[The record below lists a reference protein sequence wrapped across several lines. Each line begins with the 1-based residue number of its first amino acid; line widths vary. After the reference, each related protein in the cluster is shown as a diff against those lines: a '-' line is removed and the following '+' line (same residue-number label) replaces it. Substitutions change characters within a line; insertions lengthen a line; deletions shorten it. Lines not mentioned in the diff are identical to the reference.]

1 MFSAVNGYPK
11 ISYLTDNTQHIVFT
25 SIEPSLVFTY
35 DTMIGVH
42 SIWRVRKARTDV
54 SIKYYTT
61 HCIYQTLHNTLYL
74 SNITQHIVF
83 TKHYTTHCIY

>member
-1 MFSAVNGYPK
+1 MFWYNLIVNGYPK

-54 SIKYYTT
+54 GKYNVL
-61 HCIYQTLHNTLYL
+61 CG
-74 SNITQHIVF
+74 VM
-83 TKHYTTHCIY
+83 